1 MLPFRAGQGL
11 LSLRLQPLLI
21 LFFASIGLSAYAA
34 EKASTAPSASAEQP
48 VAPQQITPRLG
59 VDSSRARQALENGRA
74 YKRHGDLM
82 GAIREYQVAY
92 QYAAND
98 SYIREEART
107 ELQFHLPLM
116 RVQQLMLLGNR
127 EEAITIVQRLQ
138 AFHSEDP
145 QRQKVLSE
153 VLSKVQDPGFQPRP
167 GRIPLEPEQ
176 VVARV
181 EEALQRY
188 RREHDEYPRG
198 YEELNQLLPADT
210 PPLEQHDIISYSRNG
225 PGFRLEIRAKKPP
238 YSTFRI
244 EKTGLLR

>member
-1 MLPFRAGQGL
+1 MF
-11 LSLRLQPLLI
+11 SLRVQPLLI
-21 LFFASIGLSAYAA
+21 LLFASIGLSAYGA
-34 EKASTAPSASAEQP
+34 EKASTVSSTSAEQP
-48 VAPQQITPRLG
+48 VAPRQTTPRLG

-74 YKRHGDLM
+74 YKRRGDLM

-98 SYIREEART
+98 SYIREEARN

-153 VLSKVQDPGFQPRP
+153 VLSKVQDPSFQPRP
-167 GRIPLEPEQ
+167 KKIPLDSEQ
-176 VVARV
+176 VVAQV

-188 RREHDEYPRG
+188 QREHDEYPRG

-210 PPLEQHDIISYSRNG
+210 PPLEHHDIISYYRNG
-225 PGFRLEIRAKKPP
+225 PVFRL
-238 YSTFRI
+238 
-244 EKTGLLR
+244 